1 VDRARCV
8 FGKYNTRYSCIVY
21 ADEGYLEAY
30 SFSST
35 TISAETTIH
44 FTIDSIRNP
53 SVEGPTGS
61 WTVQTLDTQGSQV
74 DVGENWYFDDD
85 YWGPGNITTFEVEA
99 LSEGVGAYPVKYRFH
114 MVPVGEIC
122 QDCYFQID
130 IPPEI
135 EIVDREALTN
145 KCGTDLQDF
154 VEDEIRCYTDAN
166 MEYLYIDNGFLTS
179 RTTNLTDDDYYDDP
193 PDIYFTIDY
202 FRNPRTPLP
211 TTPWNI
217 TILNSTDDI

>member
-1 VDRARCV
+1 MATFQDIYPIDTFSGFEISSVAGTCEITLVNVTDGDNRIWVEPKNYTIIMTCSHDLLADYGIRITPPAEFLLVDRARCV

-122 QDCYFQID
+122 
-130 IPPEI
+130 
-135 EIVDREALTN
+135 
-145 KCGTDLQDF
+145 
-154 VEDEIRCYTDAN
+154 
-166 MEYLYIDNGFLTS
+166 
-179 RTTNLTDDDYYDDP
+179 
-193 PDIYFTIDY
+193 
-202 FRNPRTPLP
+202 
-211 TTPWNI
+211 
-217 TILNSTDDI
+217 